1 MLRKIGADLLGFWAP
16 CVFGWPVL
24 LNLGGAQA
32 PHVADFPPDAPSFVQ
47 MCNKCLCP
55 SAADPPFL
63 GEFLAGADTHQDE
76 SAVWDWIS
84 NVAVM
89 VGLVLLVAGVYAG
102 LGLAAGTTGGAGDAD
117 GDGAGR
123 GGDGNPP
130 TLVGE

>member
-1 MLRKIGADLLGFWAP
+1 MLLHWVWWHFLIGI
-16 CVFGWPVL
+16 GWR
-24 LNLGGAQA
+24 
-32 PHVADFPPDAPSFVQ
+32 
-47 MCNKCLCP
+47 
-55 SAADPPFL
+55 
-63 GEFLAGADTHQDE
+63 DE